1 MKRGD
6 TSVLLKVYV
15 KMRMK
20 AVVYQYVIMMMSVI
34 HMSHVIVLTVMTKR
48 TIVLSMELV
57 NNSSV
62 PKIRLLRVL
71 LINSHTV
78 AQHVSMVIPVMRVD
92 SVLLLQFQLD

>member
-34 HMSHVIVLTVMTKR
+34 HMSHVIVLTVMEQLIT
-48 TIVLSMELV
+48 VV
-57 NNSSV
+57 QQQGHSSYV
-62 PKIRLLRVL
+62 KKIF
-71 LINSHTV
+71 S
-78 AQHVSMVIPVMRVD
+78 
-92 SVLLLQFQLD
+92 LQILHQR

>member
-34 HMSHVIVLTVMTKR
+34 HMSHVIVLTVMEQLIT
-48 TIVLSMELV
+48 TVPQQGH
-57 NNSSV
+57 SSHV
-62 PKIRLLRVL
+62 KKIF
-71 LINSHTV
+71 S
-78 AQHVSMVIPVMRVD
+78 
-92 SVLLLQFQLD
+92 LQILHQR